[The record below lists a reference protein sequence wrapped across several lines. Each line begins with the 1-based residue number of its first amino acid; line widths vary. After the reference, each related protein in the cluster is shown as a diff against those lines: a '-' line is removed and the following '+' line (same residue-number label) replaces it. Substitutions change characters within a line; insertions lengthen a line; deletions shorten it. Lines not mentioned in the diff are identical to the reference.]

1 MNDKFLFKLRRPP
14 RPEFVEALYERISQE
29 KSGIPAFANLG
40 IPAWFGEKQGRR
52 WAGVGIGIALVL
64 TLILGFTPAGTWAQG
79 VLQTIRSRVVIGT
92 TETVNKGFRITFP
105 LDGDSIDFFSDE
117 ERLQENAGFPL
128 LWPTELPFDQ
138 RHVAF
143 SSCLIPTENG
153 VWIEGSYGN
162 MERSY
167 LELHVFWRQ
176 RPSIE
181 PTENAWLIQF
191 YTSPVTVA
199 GHQGLW
205 SDRVPAHL
213 IERVLCETFPEEI
226 DTYCICQKTFESF
239 GVHPRTE
246 HCYCQGPLPEN
257 SENVNVLL
265 WEEKETLY
273 VLVDPERQFSQAD
286 LLQTAESMY
295 GDH

>member
-1 MNDKFLFKLRRPP
+1 MNDTFLYQLRQLP
-14 RPEFVEALYERISQE
+14 RSEFAEALYEGISQE
-29 KSGIPAFANLG
+29 KRGIPVFAN
-40 IPAWFGEKQGRR
+40 IRTPARLVEVRGWR
-52 WAGVGIGIALVL
+52 WAGVGIGITLMLALV
-64 TLILGFTPAGTWAQG
+64 LGFTPVGTWAQG
-79 VLQTIRSRVVIGT
+79 VLSQIVVGTGTI
-92 TETVNKGFRITFP
+92 ETGNQGFKVTFP
-105 LDGDSIDFFSDE
+105 LAGYSIAFFSDE

-138 RHVAF
+138 RQVAF

-153 VWIEGSYGN
+153 VWIEGAYGN

-167 LELHVFWRQ
+167 LKVHVFWHQ
-176 RPSIE
+176 QPNIE
-181 PTENAWLIQF
+181 LAENAQFIQL

-199 GHQGLW
+199 GRQGLW

-213 IERVLCETFPEEI
+213 IESVLRETFPEEMDI
-226 DTYCICQKTFESF
+226 YRICKITFESF

-246 HCYCQGPLPEN
+246 HRYRPDLPPDS

-265 WEEKETLY
+265 WEENETLY

-295 GDH
+295 GDY